1 MGETYIH
8 TNRGRKKH
16 SNLLLCLFI
25 FYATIALYLFVRG
38 AGCVCMEHLPWVSRA
53 PPEHLTHY
61 VWWVAWLGAC
71 LCACFMLACA
81 VYIYSFSN
89 LLKNMT
95 LVEYIWL
102 YVKYIYLKN
111 ESKSTNRIFQLH
123 GVPALLA
130 SQPAGQSIM
139 SKPFFNMYS
148 IYFFFRA
155 DIKLRSWAFA
165 VCQQCWLLLWVCGK
179 CSSCW
184 KHQENTDKML
194 HFGLHY
200 IKIKYFYMLNNSI
213 CMVADPISNFILI
226 YVLFICSLFPICY
239 VAVT

>member
-1 MGETYIH
+1 
-8 TNRGRKKH
+8 
-16 SNLLLCLFI
+16 
-25 FYATIALYLFVRG
+25 
-38 AGCVCMEHLPWVSRA
+38 
-53 PPEHLTHY
+53 
-61 VWWVAWLGAC
+61 
-71 LCACFMLACA
+71 MLACA

-148 IYFFFRA
+148 I
-155 DIKLRSWAFA
+155 
-165 VCQQCWLLLWVCGK
+165 
-179 CSSCW
+179 
-184 KHQENTDKML
+184 
-194 HFGLHY
+194 
-200 IKIKYFYMLNNSI
+200 
-213 CMVADPISNFILI
+213 
-226 YVLFICSLFPICY
+226 
-239 VAVT
+239 